1 MCSVFRTEHNELRG
15 VLYAVIRD
23 QKWNCGTI
31 LRGETQMRRNEKTL
45 LAGVAALALI
55 TGTGLA
61 TAQQGMSGNG
71 GTAGMSQ
78 GSTAQHAQGG
88 MKAGESKSEGAGGMT
103 AKSPQN
109 AQQSTAQKGGKA
121 DLNRNAEERGKT
133 DKDLNR
139 RAEQKG
145 EKNFNRSAEERGKT
159 DRDLNRSAE
168 QNGEKTFNRSA
179 EKGAADKNFN
189 HENRGA
195 TAQQERSRNG
205 RMNAAERRENNIPKG
220 LQGNASKP
228 MQGQETENRQRTS
241 GGNIQLSQEQ
251 RTRIRS
257 TVIDSRSAPRVGHVD
272 FDVSV
277 GTHVPRHIHFA
288 AVPETLVSIQP
299 EWRGYRYFVY
309 EDEIVIVDPHDLT
322 IVAVVSV

>member
-1 MCSVFRTEHNELRG
+1 
-15 VLYAVIRD
+15 
-23 QKWNCGTI
+23 
-31 LRGETQMRRNEKTL
+31 MRKNDKTL

-55 TGTGLA
+55 AGTSLA
-61 TAQQGMSGNG
+61 TAQQGNGMSGNG
-71 GTAGMSQ
+71 ASPGMSQ
-78 GSTAQHAQGG
+78 SSTGQHAQGG
-88 MKAGESKSEGAGGMT
+88 MKAGESKSEAAGGMT

-121 DLNRNAEERGKT
+121 ELNRNPEERGKT

-139 RAEQKG
+139 SAEQKG
-145 EKNFNRSAEERGKT
+145 EKNFNRSADERGKT
-159 DRDLNRSAE
+159 DRDLNRSA
-168 QNGEKTFNRSA
+168 QQKGQKTFNRSA
-179 EKGAADKNFN
+179 EQGAAGKNFN
-189 HENRGA
+189 YENRGA

-205 RMNAAERRENNIPKG
+205 RMNAAERRDNNIPKG

-228 MQGQETENRQRTS
+228 MQGQETDNRQRTS

-288 AVPETLVSIQP
+288 AVPETLVRIQP

-322 IVAVVSV
+322 IVAVVPV

>member
-1 MCSVFRTEHNELRG
+1 
-15 VLYAVIRD
+15 
-23 QKWNCGTI
+23 
-31 LRGETQMRRNEKTL
+31 MRKNEKTL

-55 TGTGLA
+55 AGTSLA
-61 TAQQGMSGNG
+61 AAQQGNGMSGNR
-71 GTAGMSQ
+71 ASPSMSQ

-88 MKAGESKSEGAGGMT
+88 MKGSESKSEGARGM
-103 AKSPQN
+103 SPQG

-121 DLNRNAEERGKT
+121 DFNRSAKERGKT

-139 RAEQKG
+139 SAEQKG
-145 EKNFNRSAEERGKT
+145 QKNLNRSAEERGKT

-168 QNGEKTFNRSA
+168 QKGEKNFNRSA
-179 EKGAADKNFN
+179 EKGAPGKNFDR
-189 HENRGA
+189 ENRG

-205 RMNAAERRENNIPKG
+205 GMNAAQQRENNIPKG

-228 MQGQETENRQRTS
+228 MQGQETESQQRTS
-241 GGNIQLSQEQ
+241 GGNIQLSEQQ

-277 GTHVPRHIHFA
+277 GTRVPRHIHFA
-288 AVPETLVSIQP
+288 AVPETLVRIQP

-322 IVAVVSV
+322 IVAVVPV